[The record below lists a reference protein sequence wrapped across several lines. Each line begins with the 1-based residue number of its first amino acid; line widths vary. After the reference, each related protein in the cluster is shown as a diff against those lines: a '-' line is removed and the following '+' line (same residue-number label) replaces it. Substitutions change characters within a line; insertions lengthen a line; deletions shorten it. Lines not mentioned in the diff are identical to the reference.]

1 MYVRCHYMIEAWD
14 FLLILQGLTIKRS
27 SWVSEEILNFQNN
40 VEIMK
45 DYGNF
50 GSCSKCIFL
59 CYDRVSGGG
68 VTNEKCWP

>member
-1 MYVRCHYMIEAWD
+1 MYVLCQYMIEAWN

-27 SWVSEEILNFQNN
+27 SWVSEEILDFLNN
-40 VEIMK
+40 VETME

-50 GSCSKCIFL
+50 GSSKCIFFL
-59 CYDRVSGGG
+59 CYDMVSGGG